1 LYLFPLAPL
10 CVLVGCMGLLLDS
23 GTALRYCSSVTLLL
37 ITLLIK
43 WGVTFMVSERS
54 FLRSVDLDVRLA
66 FSVSSG
72 CS

>member
-1 LYLFPLAPL
+1 MILSQCDA
-10 CVLVGCMGLLLDS
+10 S
-23 GTALRYCSSVTLLL
+23 L

-54 FLRSVDLDVRLA
+54 FLKSVDLDVRLA
-66 FSVSSG
+66 ISVSSE